1 MQQNHDKALDAKMN
15 EVIYIH
21 SKPIKIFFKI
31 VSKKWI
37 TGMIL
42 VPFIYSTTISL
53 SYSVITNPGF
63 IIFSMISLYTLKFT
77 ILIQA
82 TININRSNDI
92 DRYYGYY
99 KCNCDKE
106 D

>member
-1 MQQNHDKALDAKMN
+1 MN

-63 IIFSMISLYTLKFT
+63 IIF
-77 ILIQA
+77 Q
-82 TININRSNDI
+82 
-92 DRYYGYY
+92 
-99 KCNCDKE
+99 
-106 D
+106 

>member
-1 MQQNHDKALDAKMN
+1 MN

-21 SKPIKIFFKI
+21 SKPIKRFFKI

-42 VPFIYSTTISL
+42 VPFLYIVLLYL
-53 SYSVITNPGF
+53 CLNSVITNPGF
-63 IIFSMISLYTLKFT
+63 IIFSMISLYTLNFT

>member
-1 MQQNHDKALDAKMN
+1 
-15 EVIYIH
+15 
-21 SKPIKIFFKI
+21 
-31 VSKKWI
+31 
-37 TGMIL
+37 
-42 VPFIYSTTISL
+42 
-53 SYSVITNPGF
+53 
-63 IIFSMISLYTLKFT
+63 MISLYTLNFT